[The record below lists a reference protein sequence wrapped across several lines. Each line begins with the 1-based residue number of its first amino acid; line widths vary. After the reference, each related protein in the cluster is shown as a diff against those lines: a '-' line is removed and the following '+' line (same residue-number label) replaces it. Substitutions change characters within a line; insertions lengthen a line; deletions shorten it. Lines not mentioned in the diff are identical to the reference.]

1 MFTGIVQETG
11 IVETIES
18 DAKSTRFV
26 VRAKAAA
33 SGLKTGGSAAVN
45 GCCLTAVEVGSR
57 NKAGQTIVFDLL
69 RETWTRTNF
78 QFLKPGSLVNLER
91 SLRVGDRLDGHF
103 VTGHIDGTGKIR
115 CWERV
120 KNDYLMEVT
129 APGEIM
135 ACMVPKGSIA
145 LDGISLTV
153 AEIQKDRFCVW
164 IIPHT
169 YEVTNLREKKI
180 GDSVNLEADLIGKYV
195 VRLIQKSVQ
204 TLKI

>member
-11 IVETIES
+11 AFEAIES

-26 VRAKAAA
+26 VRAKATAN
-33 SGLKTGGSAAVN
+33 GLKTGGSVAVN

-57 NKAGQTIVFDLL
+57 KKTGQRIVFDLL
-69 RETWTRTNF
+69 RETWTRTNL

-103 VTGHIDGTGKIR
+103 VTGHIDGIGKIR
-115 CWERV
+115 CWEQV
-120 KNDYLMEVT
+120 KNDYLMEVA
-129 APGEIM
+129 APGDIM

-153 AEIQKDRFCVW
+153 AEIHKDRFRVW

-169 YEVTNLREKKI
+169 YEVTNLREKKV

-204 TLKI
+204 MLEF